1 MPANTS
7 RPADGT
13 LPEVRSSAIRHQDI
27 TEDEFIERF
36 GPIRNP
42 VNSMAG
48 FDFGDGGCL
57 FESAGPDLEFVRA
70 QPMNQ
75 VWTVI
80 DGDDG
85 LEITDGMHVVNR
97 LGYLVTDRPC
107 PPDTMVTVSL
117 DG

>member
-1 MPANTS
+1 MPVSTS
-7 RPADGT
+7 RPAEGT
-13 LPEVRSSAIRHQDI
+13 LPETCSSAIRHQDI

-57 FESAGPDLEFVRA
+57 FESAGPDLEFIRA
-70 QPMNQ
+70 QPMDQ

-80 DGDDG
+80 EGDDG
-85 LEITDGMHVVNR
+85 LEITDGIHVVNR
-97 LGYLVTDRPC
+97 LGYLVTAQSC